1 MNQLYK
7 VEAIVGKDLGC
18 VAINDIK
25 KGTIILQ
32 EKPQCTANASDPSEL
47 DVRSVINSFDKM
59 STVDQNEFLKLH
71 NRFSEIDELLMN
83 QKQKDLIKTMTN
95 SNQTEMDKIVNIYG
109 IYRTNGF
116 ETGVAIQFARHSA
129 LKLEKK
135 CKKTLFAFSKMA
147 KNQFLPLK
155 KSENCIFGSF
165 KLFSGAKMDFLH
177 F

>member
-32 EKPQCTANASDPSEL
+32 EIPQCTANASDPSEL
-47 DVRSVINSFDKM
+47 DVRSVINSFNKM
-59 STVDQNEFLKLH
+59 TNVDQNEFLKLH
-71 NRFSEIDELLMN
+71 NRFSENNNIDELLMKN

-95 SNQTEMDKIVNIYG
+95 SNQTEMDKIINIYG

-129 LKLEKK
+129 PE
-135 CKKTLFAFSKMA
+135 
-147 KNQFLPLK
+147 NLK
-155 KSENCIFGSF
+155 KSRLKKKTREM
-165 KLFSGAKMDFLH
+165 K
-177 F
+177 

>member
-7 VEAIVGKDLGC
+7 IVAIVGKDLGC

-47 DVRSVINSFDKM
+47 DVQSVINSFDKM
-59 STVDQNEFLKLH
+59 STIDQNEFLKLH
-71 NRFSEIDELLMN
+71 NRFSDNNIDELFMN

-95 SNQTEMDKIVNIYG
+95 SNQTEMDKIINIYG

-129 LKLEKK
+129 LKLEKSEISK
-135 CKKTLFAFSKMA
+135 GQNTFFVISKMA
-147 KNQFLPLK
+147 KNP
-155 KSENCIFGSF
+155 
-165 KLFSGAKMDFLH
+165 FLH
-177 F
+177 QKKV

>member
-7 VEAIVGKDLGC
+7 VVAIAGKDLGC

-32 EKPQCTANASDPSEL
+32 EKPQCTANASDPSEV
-47 DVRSVINSFDKM
+47 DVRDVINSFNNM
-59 STVDQNEFLKLH
+59 TSSDQNEFLKLH

-116 ETGVAIQFARHSA
+116 ETGVAVQFARHRVDQ
-129 LKLEKK
+129 
-135 CKKTLFAFSKMA
+135 KT
-147 KNQFLPLK
+147 
-155 KSENCIFGSF
+155 
-165 KLFSGAKMDFLH
+165 
-177 F
+177 